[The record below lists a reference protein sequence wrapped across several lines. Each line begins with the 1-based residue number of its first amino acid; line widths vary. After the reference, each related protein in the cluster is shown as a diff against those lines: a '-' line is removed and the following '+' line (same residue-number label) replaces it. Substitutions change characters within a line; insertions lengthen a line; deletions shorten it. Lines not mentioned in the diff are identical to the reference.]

1 MSNSPLV
8 VYTKLSPNHS
18 GKRTKKIDTIT
29 IHCMAGNCSV
39 ETCGNLFA
47 NSARQA
53 SSNYGIGTDGRI
65 ALYVDEANRSWCTSS
80 NANDQRAVT
89 IEVANNGGAPDWPVS
104 AKAYAAL
111 LDLVTD
117 ICKRNGI
124 KRLVWSTSK
133 NDRVNHLNGCNMT
146 VHRDYANKSC
156 PGDYLYN
163 RHGQIAAE
171 VNKRLGITDAGGSTG
186 GQTSGNTETGLKVG
200 DVVDFKGT
208 QHYEHLNSDY
218 TTETRYNP
226 EGAQARYE
234 ANLRAKGPELKIGN
248 DYELADYL
256 IAKIRDEKYSP
267 EAAIGEAEVKGWPF
281 KTHICASTAYNYI
294 RGEIFG
300 DELTVS
306 MLPQHGKRHQ
316 PERPAGSMPR
326 KPAGRSIE
334 DRPEHINDRS
344 TFGHWEMDSVE
355 SCQGVSN
362 TYIVMTE
369 RKTRWELIIP
379 SPDKTAAS
387 VVAAIDGLEAKYGD
401 LFPKVFRSI
410 TCDNGCEFADAAGI
424 ERSASGKGTRTE
436 VYYCHPYRPS
446 ERGSNENQN
455 GLIRRHLPKGTD
467 LSTVSYEET
476 KRIEDWLNNYPRKMF
491 GYLCSEQLFREEIAL
506 ILAS

>member
-1 MSNSPLV
+1 MDISIKVTYKSEGLQKLRKAAGLSQSQLADLAGIKVQVLQQYERGARDINGAKLPTLLKICNALECRLADIITDEETLELLKKGRPAGRPFSFITEGNTMGQHWSHLTP
-8 VYTKLSPNHS
+8 TKRIQLDAFI
-18 GKRTKKIDTIT
+18 R
-29 IHCMAGNCSV
+29 AGMK
-39 ETCGNLFA
+39 
-47 NSARQA
+47 
-53 SSNYGIGTDGRI
+53 
-65 ALYVDEANRSWCTSS
+65 
-80 NANDQRAVT
+80 
-89 IEVANNGGAPDWPVS
+89 P
-104 AKAYAAL
+104 
-111 LDLVTD
+111 TD
-117 ICKRNGI
+117 IAKELGVHHTTIYRELKRC
-124 KRLVWSTSK
+124 T
-133 NDRVNHLNGCNMT
+133 
-146 VHRDYANKSC
+146 
-156 PGDYLYN
+156 
-163 RHGQIAAE
+163 
-171 VNKRLGITDAGGSTG
+171 
-186 GQTSGNTETGLKVG
+186 
-200 DVVDFKGT
+200 
-208 QHYEHLNSDY
+208 YEHLNSDY

-369 RKTRWELIIP
+369 RKTRREIIIP
-379 SPDKTAAS
+379 SPDKTSAS
-387 VVAAIDGLEAKYGD
+387 VVAALDTLEKKVGS
-401 LFPKVFRSI
+401 KVFPLIFQSI

-424 ERSASGKGTRTE
+424 ERSITGRGPRTE

-467 LSTVSYEET
+467 LSAISYEET

>member
-1 MSNSPLV
+1 MGQHWSHLTP
-8 VYTKLSPNHS
+8 TKRIQLDAFI
-18 GKRTKKIDTIT
+18 R
-29 IHCMAGNCSV
+29 AGMK
-39 ETCGNLFA
+39 
-47 NSARQA
+47 
-53 SSNYGIGTDGRI
+53 
-65 ALYVDEANRSWCTSS
+65 
-80 NANDQRAVT
+80 
-89 IEVANNGGAPDWPVS
+89 P
-104 AKAYAAL
+104 
-111 LDLVTD
+111 TD
-117 ICKRNGI
+117 IAKELGVHHTTIYRELKRC
-124 KRLVWSTSK
+124 T
-133 NDRVNHLNGCNMT
+133 
-146 VHRDYANKSC
+146 
-156 PGDYLYN
+156 
-163 RHGQIAAE
+163 
-171 VNKRLGITDAGGSTG
+171 
-186 GQTSGNTETGLKVG
+186 
-200 DVVDFKGT
+200 
-208 QHYEHLNSDY
+208 YEHLNSDY

-369 RKTRWELIIP
+369 RKTRREIIIP
-379 SPDKTAAS
+379 SPDKTSAS
-387 VVAAIDGLEAKYGD
+387 VVAALDTLEKKVGS
-401 LFPKVFRSI
+401 KVF
-410 TCDNGCEFADAAGI
+410 
-424 ERSASGKGTRTE
+424 
-436 VYYCHPYRPS
+436 P
-446 ERGSNENQN
+446 
-455 GLIRRHLPKGTD
+455 LIFLMPVCLQKNM
-467 LSTVSYEET
+467 L
-476 KRIEDWLNNYPRKMF
+476 W
-491 GYLCSEQLFREEIAL
+491 QFR
-506 ILAS
+506 

>member
-1 MSNSPLV
+1 MGQHWSHLTP
-8 VYTKLSPNHS
+8 TKRIQLDAFI
-18 GKRTKKIDTIT
+18 R
-29 IHCMAGNCSV
+29 AGMK
-39 ETCGNLFA
+39 
-47 NSARQA
+47 
-53 SSNYGIGTDGRI
+53 
-65 ALYVDEANRSWCTSS
+65 
-80 NANDQRAVT
+80 
-89 IEVANNGGAPDWPVS
+89 P
-104 AKAYAAL
+104 
-111 LDLVTD
+111 TD
-117 ICKRNGI
+117 IAKELGVHHTTIYRELKRC
-124 KRLVWSTSK
+124 T
-133 NDRVNHLNGCNMT
+133 
-146 VHRDYANKSC
+146 
-156 PGDYLYN
+156 
-163 RHGQIAAE
+163 
-171 VNKRLGITDAGGSTG
+171 
-186 GQTSGNTETGLKVG
+186 
-200 DVVDFKGT
+200 
-208 QHYEHLNSDY
+208 YEHLNSDY

-226 EGAQARYE
+226 DGAQARYE

-334 DRPEHINDRS
+334 ERPEHINDRS

-410 TCDNGCEFADAAGI
+410 TCDNGC
-424 ERSASGKGTRTE
+424 
-436 VYYCHPYRPS
+436 
-446 ERGSNENQN
+446 
-455 GLIRRHLPKGTD
+455 
-467 LSTVSYEET
+467 
-476 KRIEDWLNNYPRKMF
+476 
-491 GYLCSEQLFREEIAL
+491 
-506 ILAS
+506 

>member
-1 MSNSPLV
+1 MSVDFNASF
-8 VYTKLSPNHS
+8 S
-18 GKRTKKIDTIT
+18 GS
-29 IHCMAGNCSV
+29 A
-39 ETCGNLFA
+39 ETFGA
-47 NSARQA
+47 KMTETPASMTASMKETGGGSA
-53 SSNYGIGTDGRI
+53 SNYEALRNKPKINGHELIGD
-65 ALYVDEANRSWCTSS
+65 
-80 NANDQRAVT
+80 
-89 IEVANNGGAPDWPVS
+89 
-104 AKAYAAL
+104 
-111 LDLVTD
+111 
-117 ICKRNGI
+117 
-124 KRLVWSTSK
+124 
-133 NDRVNHLNGCNMT
+133 MT
-146 VHRDYANKSC
+146 PA
-156 PGDYLYN
+156 
-163 RHGQIAAE
+163 Q
-171 VNKRLGITDAGGSTG
+171 LGITDDRHHTHKQA
-186 GQTSGNTETGLKVG
+186 QAAKVWTVAHNLG
-200 DVVDFKGT
+200 KRPAVTVVDSAGT
-208 QHYEHLNSDY
+208 VVIGEVDYLDDNTVRLTFCAAFSGTAYFAKELGVHHTTIYRELKRCTYEHLNSDY

-369 RKTRWELIIP
+369 RKTRREIIIP
-379 SPDKTAAS
+379 SPDKTSAS
-387 VVAAIDGLEAKYGD
+387 VVAALDTLEKKVGS
-401 LFPKVFRSI
+401 KVFPLIFQSI

-424 ERSASGKGTRTE
+424 ERSITGRGPRTE

-467 LSTVSYEET
+467 LSTISYEET

>member
-1 MSNSPLV
+1 MGQHWSHLTP
-8 VYTKLSPNHS
+8 TKRIQLDAFI
-18 GKRTKKIDTIT
+18 R
-29 IHCMAGNCSV
+29 AGMK
-39 ETCGNLFA
+39 
-47 NSARQA
+47 
-53 SSNYGIGTDGRI
+53 
-65 ALYVDEANRSWCTSS
+65 
-80 NANDQRAVT
+80 
-89 IEVANNGGAPDWPVS
+89 P
-104 AKAYAAL
+104 
-111 LDLVTD
+111 TD
-117 ICKRNGI
+117 IAKELGVHHTTIYRELKRC
-124 KRLVWSTSK
+124 T
-133 NDRVNHLNGCNMT
+133 
-146 VHRDYANKSC
+146 
-156 PGDYLYN
+156 
-163 RHGQIAAE
+163 
-171 VNKRLGITDAGGSTG
+171 
-186 GQTSGNTETGLKVG
+186 
-200 DVVDFKGT
+200 
-208 QHYEHLNSDY
+208 YEHLNSDY

-410 TCDNGCEFADAAGI
+410 TCDNGCEFADAAVKN
-424 ERSASGKGTRTE
+424 A
-436 VYYCHPYRPS
+436 
-446 ERGSNENQN
+446 
-455 GLIRRHLPKGTD
+455 
-467 LSTVSYEET
+467 
-476 KRIEDWLNNYPRKMF
+476 
-491 GYLCSEQLFREEIAL
+491 A
-506 ILAS
+506 